1 MLVRNLDHNKLVT
14 RRTAVLAGGKFV
26 LLSALVGRL
35 YYLQVIKADRYAMLA
50 DENRINLRLLAPA
63 RGQILDRRGEP
74 LATNQTNYKAVLIAE
89 RTESVEAALDYLG
102 RFIDIGEYD
111 YARVLRE
118 SKRKRGYVPITVSE
132 DLTWAEVARI
142 EVNTPDLPGVMID
155 VGQRRNYP
163 YGAAMAHVLGYVGP
177 VAEDELTGDPLLEI
191 PDFRVG
197 KNGIEKVYDNELRG
211 AAGTSEVEVN
221 ANGRVVRELSRKEGE
236 KGADMTLTID
246 AGLQRYV
253 NDRLRG
259 EAASAAV
266 LDIHTGDVMAL
277 GSVPSYDPAAFDR
290 GLTREEWHELVNNP
304 RKPLG
309 NKAIGGQYP
318 PGSTFKMIVALAAL
332 EAGVASRWTSNTCLG
347 AIWFGDRTFHC
358 WKRAGHGKVDMVGAI
373 QHSCDIYFYEIARR
387 VGINR
392 IADMAHR
399 FGMGQRLG
407 VDLPGEL
414 SGLIPDRGWKLANFG
429 VPWRQGETFISGI
442 GQGYILTTPLQL
454 AVMAARIANG
464 GIAVLPRLVRGQV
477 SEEPAGDGV
486 AAPAQPP
493 SVGVAPEFLRV
504 VIEGM
509 NRVTNN
515 ERGTAYRA
523 RIREPEMAMAG
534 KTGTSQVRRISRSER
549 RTGVLKNEDL
559 PWEERDHALFVAFA
573 PVRKPRYAIS
583 VVVEHGGSGSRVAAP
598 IARDVL
604 RETQRLDPARSG
616 LPERGTG

>member
-1 MLVRNLDHNKLVT
+1 MLPRNLDRNKLIT
-14 RRTAVLAGGKFV
+14 RRTAILAGGKFV

-50 DENRINLRLLAPA
+50 DENRINLRLLAPP

-89 RTESVEAALDYLG
+89 RTESVKAALDYLG
-102 RFIDIGEYD
+102 RYIDISEYH

-197 KNGIEKVYDNELRG
+197 KNGIEKTYDEELRG

-221 ANGRVVRELSRKEGE
+221 ANGRVVRELSRKAGE
-236 KGADMTLTID
+236 KGADLVLTID

-253 NDRLRG
+253 NERLRG

-266 LDIHTGDVMAL
+266 LDVHTGDVMAL
-277 GSVPSYDPAAFDR
+277 GSVPSYEPSAFDR
-290 GLTREEWHELVNNP
+290 GLTREEWHELINNP
-304 RKPLG
+304 RKPLS

-332 EAGVASRWTSNTCLG
+332 EAGVASRWTTNTCLG
-347 AIWFGDRTFHC
+347 AVWFGDRTFHC
-358 WKRAGHGKVDMVGAI
+358 WKRAGHGKVDMVEAI

-387 VGINR
+387 VGIDR

-399 FGMGQRLG
+399 FGLGQRLDI
-407 VDLPGEL
+407 DLPGEL
-414 SGLIPDRGWKLANFG
+414 GGLIPDRGWKLAYFG

-442 GQGYILTTPLQL
+442 GQGYVLTTPLQL
-454 AVMAARIANG
+454 AVMVARIANG
-464 GIAVLPRLVRGQV
+464 GVAVSPRLVRRPAG
-477 SEEPAGDGV
+477 EEPADGGE
-486 AAPAQPP
+486 PAQLP
-493 SVGVAPEFLRV
+493 STGVAPEYLRV

-509 NRVTNN
+509 NRVVNH
-515 ERGTAYRA
+515 ERGTAYKA
-523 RIREPEMAMAG
+523 RIPEREMAMAG
-534 KTGTSQVRRISRSER
+534 KTGTSQVRRISRDER

-559 PWEERDHALFVAFA
+559 AWEERDHALFVAFA
-573 PVRKPRYAIS
+573 PVRKPRYAVS
-583 VVVEHGGSGSRVAAP
+583 VVVEHGGSGSRIAAP
-598 IARDVL
+598 IARDML

-616 LPERGTG
+616 LPERDTG